1 MLSANKQVVLATAY
15 APVLRLP
22 LRIPL
27 VVSIEKSGKLEALFD
42 AKKGS
47 EFLFKGKVERS
58 EGLVGDVTLVATGL
72 PAGAKFE
79 PALVKADKNEFD
91 GKIILPATLMPNEYK
106 GIKLTASGVPDI
118 KAPTIK
124 VNSKEV
130 ELVLVLKPAP
140 K

>member
-1 MLSANKQVVLATAY
+1 
-15 APVLRLP
+15 
-22 LRIPL
+22 
-27 VVSIEKSGKLEALFD
+27 
-42 AKKGS
+42 
-47 EFLFKGKVERS
+47 
-58 EGLVGDVTLVATGL
+58 
-72 PAGAKFE
+72 
-79 PALVKADKNEFD
+79 
-91 GKIILPATLMPNEYK
+91 MPNEYK